1 MASTKLRGTNI
12 SDTFRGVLHAKG
24 APIPEN
30 GVETVYDGEGFS
42 SALKIG
48 RNKVIIDGEL
58 EVIGNLN
65 FQDNGLDANSI
76 KEIVDKIY
84 PVGSV
89 YLSINSVNPGVGLF
103 TGTTWEQVAQ
113 GKFLAGVGTGTD
125 KNNDTKAIVAGN
137 DYLNNVAKAGAGE
150 YNHQLTEDELALH
163 GHPAHYSHDSGEQ
176 TDTNGYIA
184 LDNASGGSGKKIHNP
199 NKDTTPGNTRQDNK
213 NSNSI
218 GGNGGDEPHNN
229 TPPWFGV
236 YMWQRTG

>member
-125 KNNDTKAIVAGN
+125 TGNDTKTIVAGN
-137 DYLNNVAKAGAGE
+137 DYLNNVAKAGAGK
-150 YNHQLTEDELALH
+150 YNHQLQETEMPRHKHNLDLQVTSPRANA
-163 GHPAHYSHDSGEQ
+163 GPIVVGGDSGGTLQ
-176 TDTNGYIA
+176 SATNI
-184 LDNASGGSGKKIHNP
+184 P
-199 NKDTTPGNTRQDNK
+199 TTEV
-213 NSNSI
+213 
-218 GGNGGDEPHNN
+218 GGNQPHNN